1 MNRNIF
7 SNGGKHLARTA
18 HDPDAGLTEADVLP
32 RRIVLR
38 GALAAGFG
46 LLLPAAL
53 MGCDSKPESNTAGSD
68 TPPPTPG
75 PESAESA
82 PTADTAA
89 AAPAEPAKATQASV
103 QYQTQPKGTQKCA
116 SCVHFLAE
124 SNTCKLVEGTINP
137 EGWCTLWTGQT

>member
-7 SNGGKHLARTA
+7 TNSRKHPAPGA
-18 HDPDAGLTEADVLP
+18 HDPDAGLAEADVLS

-53 MGCDSKPESNTAGSD
+53 IGCDSKPEPSTAGSD
-68 TPPPTPG
+68 TPPTPG
-75 PESAESA
+75 PEPAQSA
-82 PTADTAA
+82 PMPETSA

-103 QYQTQPKGTQKCA
+103 QYQAEPKGTQKCA
-116 SCVHFLAE
+116 NCIHFVAE
-124 SNTCKLVEGTINP
+124 SNTCKVVEGTISP
-137 EGWCTLWTGQT
+137 EGWCAIWTGQT